1 MKVRIRW
8 GSRTPFP
15 LRASP
20 PEPAPESSPEPMPP
34 PAEPPPVDAPSSEA
48 PSLASSVE
56 APPADAQPA
65 EPSPAIVAMPP
76 REPGIIG
83 KLMIEAYGA
92 SNVGCVRTNNE
103 DYFLVAPTIGLYVVA
118 DGMGGAQAGEH
129 ASKLAVETVHAL
141 LQSLD
146 PSHRD
151 SDTVSEA
158 LVSAFEEANRRV
170 MDASA
175 SDPGLEGMGTTLI
188 AAMESDDGL
197 VIASVGDSR
206 GYEHDSDKLKLITED
221 QTWVNE
227 VGRRLGI
234 EEESLKTHPM
244 RHVLTMAIGVS
255 EQLRVHTYEL
265 HPSPG
270 TQVLLCSDGLHGVAP
285 EEEVAEILHS
295 KDSLESKC
303 DQLIA
308 AARAHGGPDNVT
320 AVLLQAA

>member
-1 MKVRIRW
+1 MKIRIRW
-8 GSRTPFP
+8 GSRAPE
-15 LRASP
+15 ASQEPTAEFEP
-20 PEPAPESSPEPMPP
+20 PAPASAEPAPESPP
-34 PAEPPPVDAPSSEA
+34 QE
-48 PSLASSVE
+48 SL
-56 APPADAQPA
+56 D
-65 EPSPAIVAMPP
+65 VAP
-76 REPGIIG
+76 REPCIIG

-103 DYFLVAPTIGLYVVA
+103 DYFLVAPTLGQYVVA

-129 ASKLAVETVHAL
+129 ASKLAVETVHDL
-141 LQSLD
+141 LQKLD
-146 PSHRD
+146 PEHRD
-151 SDTVSEA
+151 SETVCEA

-170 MDASA
+170 MDAASA
-175 SDPGLEGMGTTLI
+175 DPNLEGMGTTLI
-188 AAMESDDGL
+188 AAMESTDGL
-197 VIASVGDSR
+197 IVASVGDSR
-206 GYEHDSDKLKLITED
+206 VYVFENDKLKLITED

-265 HPSPG
+265 HPTPG
-270 TQVLLCSDGLHGVAP
+270 TQILLCSDGLHGVAP
-285 EEEVAEILHS
+285 EEEVADILNT

-320 AVLLQAA
+320 AVLLQAL

>member
-1 MKVRIRW
+1 MKLRIRW
-8 GSRTPFP
+8 GAR
-15 LRASP
+15 
-20 PEPAPESSPEPMPP
+20 SPEGKEAVSDAPP
-34 PAEPPPVDAPSSEA
+34 DAAAPALPVPVDAA
-48 PSLASSVE
+48 PENPDS
-56 APPADAQPA
+56 
-65 EPSPAIVAMPP
+65 PP

-83 KLMIEAYGA
+83 KLMIEAFGA

-129 ASKLAVETVHAL
+129 ASKLAVETVFDL
-141 LQSLD
+141 VQKMD
-146 PSHRD
+146 PARRD
-151 SDTVSEA
+151 QQTISDA
-158 LVSAFEEANRRV
+158 LVDAFEEANRRV
-170 MDASA
+170 MDAA
-175 SDPGLEGMGTTLI
+175 AADPNLEGMGTTLI
-188 AAMESDDGL
+188 AAMETDAGL
-197 VIASVGDSR
+197 VVASVGDSR
-206 GYEHDSDKLKLITED
+206 AYETESDKLKLITED

-255 EQLRVHTYEL
+255 DQLRVPTYEL

-285 EEEVAEILHS
+285 EEEVASILNT
-295 KDSLESKC
+295 KDSLGSKC

-320 AVLLQAA
+320 AVLLQSL

>member
-1 MKVRIRW
+1 MKIRIRW
-8 GSRTPFP
+8 GSRTPDSSLEP
-15 LRASP
+15 TAELELPVPELRSLLSQVWTRLRDCNQWGCYTAG
-20 PEPAPESSPEPMPP
+20 
-34 PAEPPPVDAPSSEA
+34 VDISGA
-48 PSLASSVE
+48 VTNV
-56 APPADAQPA
+56 D
-65 EPSPAIVAMPP
+65 VPP
-76 REPGIIG
+76 REPCIIG

-103 DYFLVAPTIGLYVVA
+103 DYFLVAPTLGQYVVA

-129 ASKLAVETVHAL
+129 ASKLAVETVHDL
-141 LQSLD
+141 LQKLD
-146 PSHRD
+146 PEHRD

-170 MDASA
+170 MDAASA
-175 SDPGLEGMGTTLI
+175 DPNLEGMGTTLI
-188 AAMESDDGL
+188 AAMESTDGL
-197 VIASVGDSR
+197 IVASVGDSR
-206 GYEHDSDKLKLITED
+206 VYVFENDKLKLITED

-265 HPSPG
+265 HPAPG
-270 TQVLLCSDGLHGVAP
+270 TQILLCSDGLHGVAP
-285 EEEVAEILHS
+285 EEEVADILNT

-320 AVLLQAA
+320 AVLLQAL